1 MRKRWAVLLLA
12 LTLTAGGCAGTGEG
26 SSASGDGGKPTGTTT
41 QTTQGVNQMEE
52 LTDHVRFFGRTY
64 TVGKVVFFDWTQSG
78 FTFSFRGTE
87 ARAELAAMNK
97 SLPEENNDVFL
108 QIQVDGG
115 APEKL
120 RLQKGRR
127 TYVLAENLPEGEH
140 VVRVTKISEAQHSYC
155 GLKEI
160 QLQGEWLP
168 PPAEPE
174 GLKLEFVGDSVTCG
188 MGNLTPEGWQTDT
201 TLYSDGSQTY
211 AAVAAERLGACY
223 QVIAASGCGVVR
235 DAGNAENLLMGRLYE
250 KTQGLGGC
258 TEDWDFS
265 RFVPDAVIVNLGTND
280 SGVFCDKEELREGM
294 KALLDT
300 IRRCNPQAKIVWA
313 YGLMNRGYFDEIRA
327 NVEAY
332 AQQDDKVYFVELPL
346 QNIGRDGTGLG
357 GHPNTVSHEL
367 AGEALAEALRG
378 ILDA

>member
-1 MRKRWAVLLLA
+1 M
-12 LTLTAGGCAGTGEG
+12 
-26 SSASGDGGKPTGTTT
+26 
-41 QTTQGVNQMEE
+41 
-52 LTDHVRFFGRTY
+52 
-64 TVGKVVFFDWTQSG
+64 
-78 FTFSFRGTE
+78 
-87 ARAELAAMNK
+87 
-97 SLPEENNDVFL
+97 
-108 QIQVDGG
+108 DGG

-223 QVIAASGCGVVR
+223 QRGTR
-235 DAGNAENLLMGRLYE
+235 
-250 KTQGLGGC
+250 KTC
-258 TEDWDFS
+258 
-265 RFVPDAVIVNLGTND
+265 
-280 SGVFCDKEELREGM
+280 
-294 KALLDT
+294 
-300 IRRCNPQAKIVWA
+300 
-313 YGLMNRGYFDEIRA
+313 
-327 NVEAY
+327 
-332 AQQDDKVYFVELPL
+332 
-346 QNIGRDGTGLG
+346 
-357 GHPNTVSHEL
+357 
-367 AGEALAEALRG
+367 
-378 ILDA
+378 

>member
-1 MRKRWAVLLLA
+1 M
-12 LTLTAGGCAGTGEG
+12 G
-26 SSASGDGGKPTGTTT
+26 
-41 QTTQGVNQMEE
+41 E
-52 LTDHVRFFGRTY
+52 LTDRIRFFGRTY
-64 TVGKVVFFDWTQSG
+64 NVGKVVFFDWTQSG

-97 SLPEENNDVFL
+97 SQPEENNDVFL
-108 QIQVDGG
+108 QITVDGG
-115 APEKL
+115 PPEKL
-120 RLQKGRR
+120 RLQSGRQFY
-127 TYVLAENLPEGEH
+127 TLAEDLPDEEH
-140 VVRVTKISEAQHSYC
+140 IVRVTKISEAQHSYC

-160 QLQGEWLP
+160 EIQGEWLE
-168 PPAEPE
+168 PPAAQE

-211 AAVAAERLGACY
+211 AAVAADRLDADY
-223 QVIAASGCGVVR
+223 HVIAASGCGVVR
-235 DAGNAENLLMGRLYE
+235 DSGNTENLLMSRLYE

-265 RFVPDAVIVNLGTND
+265 RFVPDVVIINLGTND
-280 SGVFCDKEELREGM
+280 SGVLCDKEELREGM
-294 KALLDT
+294 EALLDMV
-300 IRRCNPQAKIVWA
+300 RRCNPQAKIVWA
-313 YGLMNRGYFDEIRA
+313 YGLMTRGYFDEIRA

-332 AQQDDKVYFVELPL
+332 AQRDDKVYFVELPL
-346 QNIGRDGTGLG
+346 QNIQRDGTGLWN
-357 GHPNTVSHEL
+357 HPNTVSHKI